1 MKFWVVGM
9 TLVEHDEPLGE
20 LVPGDETLG
29 EITGDEATDEETEQF
44 WLAGPSGWASLMASK
59 YGENTNISWAFP
71 SWGLPDSFRY

>member
-44 WLAGPSGWASLMASK
+44 WQAGQAGQA
-59 YGENTNISWAFP
+59 
-71 SWGLPDSFRY
+71 